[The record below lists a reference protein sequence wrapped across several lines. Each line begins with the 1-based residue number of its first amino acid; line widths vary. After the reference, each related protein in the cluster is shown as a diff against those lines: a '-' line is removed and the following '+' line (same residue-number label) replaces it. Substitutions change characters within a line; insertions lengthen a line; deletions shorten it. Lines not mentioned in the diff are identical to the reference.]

1 MLVRRSNS
9 ERRDACIIGNDQG
22 LHLHLG
28 VWQRAYRKARSF
40 LHHDILNLESTF
52 VEKQPP
58 ISATNQQQQV
68 AMAVL
73 ESVMAVLLLA
83 AAAEEEEEE
92 EGGGRREERKKRS
105 CEVSAHGK
113 KSPAPGNTLK
123 RYGSVL
129 PGDKCEQPVSA
140 AAS

>member
-1 MLVRRSNS
+1 MTRDCTCTLGFGR
-9 ERRDACIIGNDQG
+9 ERI
-22 LHLHLG
+22 
-28 VWQRAYRKARSF
+28 RKARSF

-58 ISATNQQQQV
+58 ISVTNQQQQV

-73 ESVMAVLLLA
+73 ESVMAVLLLVA
-83 AAAEEEEEE
+83 AEVKEAAAEAEE
-92 EGGGRREERKKRS
+92 EERKKRS
-105 CEVSAHGK
+105 CEASAHGK
-113 KSPAPGNTLK
+113 KSPAPGDTLK

-129 PGDKCEQPVSA
+129 PGDKCEQSVSA